1 MKKILTSILMGFSIF
16 ACTVGPKYITLTNR
30 EINYYASQKINNSQN
45 YIVAQARISN
55 LNTEA
60 RNGYIYS
67 DIAYSYKILG
77 GAIASTNGVAKVRYQ
92 LDVKQNKLYIKYPE
106 ILSIKTNNGLIPDK
120 KVELAIASLI
130 TNSLEYTDLHDF
142 KDRAYVSKVYIGANT
157 VTLVTE

>member
-1 MKKILTSILMGFSIF
+1 MKKIFTSILMGLSIF

-30 EINYYASQKINNSQN
+30 DINYYASKKINSSQN
-45 YIVAQARISN
+45 YIVAQAKISN
-55 LNTEA
+55 INTEV

-77 GAIASTNGVAKVRYQ
+77 GAIASTTGVAKVKYQ

-106 ILSIKTNNGLIPDK
+106 IISIKTKNGLIPDK

-130 TNSLEYTDLHDF
+130 TNSLEYADLHDF
-142 KDRAYVSKVYIGANT
+142 KDQAYVTRVYIGANT